1 MTTKE
6 LHQKLLDSYTTTNLN
21 SISLVLINLYK
32 NQQYATLRKIAEIIS
47 DTTKIEI
54 GDDGKGFSTFM
65 MLYHPDKFACHINEI
80 NKLAAHDNY
89 DGLLEYTH
97 ILKLSRIEEIA
108 TSIADFVDVDYTPVY
123 EWDYSAEGVTIIDG
137 TKQSKRN
144 PSAKVFFNFY
154 DGIKIRMFGNIETE
168 YPSYY
173 LEDIDDFELSSSNI
187 NDLEGAEFCIHAKTM
202 DLSDNYISDLT
213 PLFGLSLLEELNLA
227 YNKIECIDA
236 LNNLENL
243 ECLDLSNNKI
253 EDISPLF
260 DLERLDYVDL
270 RGNNVSK
277 QQVEKLKQQGI
288 TVDA

>member
-1 MTTKE
+1 MKTTE
-6 LHQKLLDSYTTTNLN
+6 LQSKLLEAYTTENLN
-21 SISLVLINLYK
+21 GLSLVLINLYK

-54 GDDGKGFSTFM
+54 ADDGKGFSTFM
-65 MLYHPDKFACHINEI
+65 MLYHPDKSVCHINEI

-97 ILKLSRIEEIA
+97 VLKLSRIEEIA
-108 TSIADFVDVDYTPVY
+108 TSIADFEDIDYAPVY
-123 EWDYSAEGVTIIDG
+123 EWDYTAEGVTIIHE
-137 TKQSKRN
+137 KKHSKRN
-144 PSAKVFFNFY
+144 TSAKVFYNFY
-154 DGIKIRMFGNIETE
+154 DGIKIRMFGNTHTE

-173 LEDIDDFELSSSNI
+173 LEDIDEFELSSSNI
-187 NDLEGAEFCIHAKTM
+187 NDLEGVEFCIHAKTM

-227 YNKIECIDA
+227 DNKIECIDA

-260 DLERLDYVDL
+260 DLDWLNYVDL

-277 QQVEKLKQQGI
+277 QQVEKLRHMGI